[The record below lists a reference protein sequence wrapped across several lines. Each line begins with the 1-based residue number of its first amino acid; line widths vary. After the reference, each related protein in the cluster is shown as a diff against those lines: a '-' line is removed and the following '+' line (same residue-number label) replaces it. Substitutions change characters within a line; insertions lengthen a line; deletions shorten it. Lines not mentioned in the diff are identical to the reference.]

1 MPSWIRLDGFEVY
14 AALLATAWASYS
26 LTAVVKERRSRA
38 IRSKAVASGRMEPPS
53 LHPVIDPA
61 RCIGC
66 GACTNVC
73 PEGKVLGLIGGKA
86 ELIEP
91 SACIGHGACRTAC
104 PAGAVDLVFGTA
116 RRGVDI
122 PHVSPDFETN
132 VPGIFI
138 AGELGGMG
146 LIANAVE
153 QGRQA
158 VDAIASRRDA
168 GASGAADGLDL
179 DLVVVGAGPAGISAS
194 LAAKEHGL
202 SSVTLEQA
210 SVGGTIAH
218 YPRGKVV
225 VSRPVELP
233 LHGRIK
239 YRKVRKEKLLGVL
252 HEAVQRHR
260 LPVRH
265 GEGVERIVPL
275 ERGFEVVTRRRRYRT
290 GAILL
295 ATGRRASPRRLDA
308 DDGTS
313 SKVFYGLRDP
323 AAFRFKRVLVVGGGN
338 SALEAAVRL
347 ANTHHVR
354 VALSYR
360 GSSFD
365 RANAAI
371 LARAEAAVAA
381 GHLTVYFDSNVT
393 EIGPDTV
400 TLAGTGRSL
409 RLANDAIV
417 ACTGGTMPTELLASL
432 GIAVE
437 TKRGTR

>member
-1 MPSWIRLDGFEVY
+1 MPSWLRLDGYEVY
-14 AALLATAWASYS
+14 AALLAVAWTTYS
-26 LTAVVKERRSRA
+26 LTAIVKERRSRA
-38 IRSKAVASGRMEPPS
+38 IRGAAVAAGRCEPPS

-122 PHVSPDFETN
+122 PNVSPDFETS
-132 VPGIFI
+132 VPGVFI

-158 VDAIASRRDA
+158 VRAI
-168 GASGAADGLDL
+168 SGLEGMGSGDLL
-179 DLVVVGAGPAGISAS
+179 DLVIVGAGPAGISAS
-194 LAAKEHGL
+194 LAAKELGL
-202 SSVTLEQA
+202 RAVTLEQA
-210 SVGGTIAH
+210 GVGGTVAQ

-225 VSRPVELP
+225 VARPVELP

-239 YRKVRKEKLLGVL
+239 YRKVRKEKLLGLFHDV
-252 HEAVQRHR
+252 VRTQR
-260 LPVRH
+260 LAIRH
-265 GEGVERIVPL
+265 GESVERIVACEP
-275 ERGFEVVTRRRRYRT
+275 GFEVVTQKRSYRCR
-290 GAILL
+290 AALL
-295 ATGRRASPRRLDA
+295 ATGRRASPRRLEA

-313 SKVFYGLRDP
+313 RKVFYGLRDP

-354 VALSYR
+354 AALSYR
-360 GSSFD
+360 GAAFD

-381 GHLTVYFDSNVT
+381 GHLTVYLDS
-393 EIGPDTV
+393 TV
-400 TLAGTGRSL
+400 TAIEPRSVTLTGGGRSL

-417 ACTGGTMPTELLASL
+417 ACTGGTLPAELLASL
-432 GIAVE
+432 GVAVE